1 MVTKRLQL
9 VLQHPRKR
17 QLDNSTKLQH
27 ETHEALVELGKGT
40 RSINLETLSFLRIRH
55 CVEI

>member
-9 VLQHPRKR
+9 VLQYPRKHR
-17 QLDNSTKLQH
+17 LNNPTKLQH
-27 ETHEALVELGKGT
+27 ETHEALVELGKGI
-40 RSINLETLSFLRIRH
+40 RSINLETLGFLGIRH